1 MDDKINIMIER
12 MDFMSYMEFC
22 LSVQIAYLSMRF

>member
-1 MDDKINIMIER
+1 MERSIDILIER

-22 LSVQIAYLSMRF
+22 VSVQIAYLSMH